1 MEYFILYCTVGVT
14 DDLANR
20 ATNTRILFC
29 WWITALARVYMT
41 FLTFVGHGGVNRVY
55 KIIMSAFVLFYAI
68 MLIFTKKYVGLSPVV
83 SIRQRRHRD
92 KKEKL

>member
-1 MEYFILYCTVGVT
+1 
-14 DDLANR
+14 
-20 ATNTRILFC
+20 
-29 WWITALARVYMT
+29 YMT

-55 KIIMSAFVLFYAI
+55 KVIMSAFVLFYAS
-68 MLIFTKKYVGLSPVV
+68 MLMFTKKYVGLSPVV